1 MRELSTTPETTA
13 LHLGRPVEGSDGK
26 LGKLTDL
33 VVEPNERRVTH
44 LVVED
49 RADAARLVPVEL
61 LVHGQPE
68 GEAIV
73 LTCSSTELEAC
84 ASIRSFSYVG
94 LTESPSEKDGTD
106 IGVED
111 VEVLPGFGALSF
123 GDFAGDVGSTYGVT
137 YDSIPAGSAELR
149 HESTRRVRGR
159 EADRQRRRPPGRG
172 TTGHA
177 RRGAPRA
184 PTGQRTRSTTIPIDS
199 VVAIETDRVTVAL
212 PPDGVDSGPK

>member
-94 LTESPSEKDGTD
+94 LTESPSEKEGTD

-149 HESTRRVRGR
+149 HESTVVSEDGKLIGNL
-159 EADRQRRRPPGRG
+159 EALLVE
-172 TTGHA
+172 
-177 RRGAPRA
+177 
-184 PTGQRTRSTTIPIDS
+184 GQRVTHVVAHHAHLLGADTSTTIPIDS
-199 VVAIETDRVTVAL
+199 VAAIETDRVTVAL
-212 PPDGVDSGPK
+212 PPDGVDSGAK